1 MKKFLSLLLILA
13 LVLTAVVS
21 CGTPD
26 EGKTPEDNTPE
37 DNTPATPTEKEYSL
51 AIGVVVTENLAKSK
65 LTETIATIVTDADG
79 KIVVCRLDCVDY
91 TVKYGEDGALNTTVP
106 ASKYTQGDAYD
117 SYSPMAAGRWYQQ
130 TAALETYVT
139 GKTQAEVA
147 ATALTDGVLSD
158 ATLVA
163 SCSIN
168 VTDLLKAIDNAFKSE
183 HKISF
188 KTTATELKAGLATGG
203 SIKDSSTDESKNVKF
218 TADYA
223 ATVLVDGK
231 VVAAII
237 DTAEAELTGINA
249 EGAATA
255 VSYAGTKREQGD
267 AYDSYAPM
275 AAGRW
280 YAQVDAYAQAA
291 VGKTAADIASL
302 ATEGVA
308 GCTIYA
314 AGYKPVIETA
324 VKTAR

>member
-1 MKKFLSLLLILA
+1 MKKFLSLLLILT
-13 LVLTAVVS
+13 LVLTALVA

-26 EGKTPEDNTPE
+26 EGNTPETPDNTPE
-37 DNTPATPTEKEYSL
+37 TPAEKDYSL
-51 AIGVVVTENLAKSK
+51 SIGVVVTENLEKSK
-65 LTETIATIVTDADG
+65 LSETIATIVTDAAG
-79 KIVVCRLDCVDY
+79 KIVVCRLDCVEY
-91 TVKYGEDGALNTTVP
+91 TVKYGDDGALDKTVP
-106 ASKYTQGDAYD
+106 VSKYTQGDAYD
-117 SYSPMAAGRWYQQ
+117 AYAPMAAGRWYQQ
-130 TAALETYVT
+130 TGALETYVT

-147 ATALTDGVLSD
+147 AIALNGGVAAD
-158 ATLVA
+158 ETLVA

-168 VTDLLKAIDNAFKSE
+168 IADLIKAIDNAFKSE
-183 HKISF
+183 HKVTF
-188 KTTATELKAGLATGG
+188 KTAATEIKAGLATGG
-203 SIKDSSTDESKNVKF
+203 SIQDSSTDESKNVKF

-255 VSYAGTKREQGD
+255 LSYKGTKREQGD
-267 AYDSYAPM
+267 AYDAYAPM

-280 YAQVDAYAQAA
+280 YAQVDAYAKAA